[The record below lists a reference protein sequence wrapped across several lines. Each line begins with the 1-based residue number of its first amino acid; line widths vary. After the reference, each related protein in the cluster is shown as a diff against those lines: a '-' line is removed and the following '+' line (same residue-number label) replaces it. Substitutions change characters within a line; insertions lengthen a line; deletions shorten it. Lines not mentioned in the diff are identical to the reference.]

1 VEFEN
6 IISNQRNTMPDTISR
21 TEDLQIIGG
30 VFSKREDADRAVAA
44 FRNLGVPDQNIQ
56 IVAQLEGAQA
66 DAIYT
71 DSMVGRGFARSQAE
85 YYDKAIRVGKTL
97 IAVHNVTNP
106 KPIIDVF
113 DQYKSD
119 FNPNGTRNVRQDVFG
134 MTAGAAIG
142 ATALGTAGAV
152 VGGPVGAAA
161 GVAAGTVVGGAI
173 GAAAGKVVEHDK

>member
-1 VEFEN
+1 
-6 IISNQRNTMPDTISR
+6 MPETISKV
-21 TEDLQIIGG
+21 EDLQIIGG
-30 VFSKREDADRAVAA
+30 AFSNREDAERAIAA

-56 IVAQLEGAQA
+56 VVVQLDEAKADQAYTEG
-66 DAIYT
+66 
-71 DSMVGRGFARSQAE
+71 MVSRGFAPKQAE
-85 YYDKAIRVGKTL
+85 FYDRAIREGKTL
-97 IAVHNVTNP
+97 VAVHNVVQP

-152 VGGPVGAAA
+152 VAGPIGAAA
-161 GVAAGTVVGGAI
+161 GVAAGTAIGGAL
-173 GAAAGKVVEHDK
+173 GAAAGKAVEHSK

>member
-1 VEFEN
+1 
-6 IISNQRNTMPDTISR
+6 MPDTISK

-30 VFSKREDADRAVAA
+30 AFSNREDADRAIAA

-56 IVAQLEGAQA
+56 VVVQLDPKQA
-66 DAIYT
+66 DQFYT

-85 YYDKAIRVGKTL
+85 FYDKAIREGKTL
-97 IAVHNVTNP
+97 VAVHGVVNP

-152 VGGPVGAAA
+152 LAGPIGAAA
-161 GVAAGTVVGGAI
+161 GVAAGTIVGGAI
-173 GAAAGKVVEHDK
+173 GAAAGKAVEHDK

>member
-1 VEFEN
+1 
-6 IISNQRNTMPDTISR
+6 MPDTISKN
-21 TEDLQIIGG
+21 EDLQIIGG
-30 VFSKREDADRAVAA
+30 AFSNREDADRAIAA

-56 IVAQLEGAQA
+56 VVVLLDNQQTGSV
-66 DAIYT
+66 YT
-71 DSMVGRGFARSQAE
+71 DSMVGRGFARSQAD
-85 YYDKAIRVGKTL
+85 YYDKAIREGKTL
-97 IAVHNVTNP
+97 VAVHNVINP

-113 DQYKSD
+113 NQYKSD

-152 VGGPVGAAA
+152 IAGPVGAAA

-173 GAAAGKVVEHDK
+173 GAAAGKAVEHNK

>member
-1 VEFEN
+1 
-6 IISNQRNTMPDTISR
+6 MPDTISK

-30 VFSKREDADRAVAA
+30 AFSDRADADRAIAA

-56 IVAQLEGAQA
+56 VVVQLDQKQA

-85 YYDKAIRVGKTL
+85 FYDKAIREGKTL
-97 IAVHNVTNP
+97 VAVHNVTNP

-152 VGGPVGAAA
+152 VGGPIGAAA
-161 GVAAGTVVGGAI
+161 GVAAGTAIGGAI
-173 GAAAGKVVEHDK
+173 GAAAGKAVEHNK

>member
-1 VEFEN
+1 
-6 IISNQRNTMPDTISR
+6 MPETISKVD
-21 TEDLQIIGG
+21 DLQIIGG
-30 VFSKREDADRAVAA
+30 TFSNREDAERAIAA

-56 IVAQLEGAQA
+56 VIVQLDEDEAGQAYTEG
-66 DAIYT
+66 
-71 DSMVGRGFARSQAE
+71 MVSRGFAASQAE
-85 YYDKAIRVGKTL
+85 FYDKAIREGKTL
-97 IAVHNVTNP
+97 VAVHNVVQP
-106 KPIIDVF
+106 KPIIDIF

-152 VGGPVGAAA
+152 VAGPVGAAA

-173 GAAAGKVVEHDK
+173 GAAAGKAVEHSK

>member
-1 VEFEN
+1 
-6 IISNQRNTMPDTISR
+6 MPDTISQ
-21 TEDLQIIGG
+21 TEHLQIIGG
-30 VFSKREDADRAVAA
+30 AFSNREDADRAIAA
-44 FRNLGVPDQNIQ
+44 FRTLGVPDQNIQ
-56 IVAQLEGAQA
+56 VVVQLDPKQA
-66 DAIYT
+66 DAVYT
-71 DSMVGRGFARSQAE
+71 ESMVGRGFARSQAE
-85 YYDKAIRVGKTL
+85 FYDKAIREGKTL
-97 IAVHNVTNP
+97 VAVHNVTNA

-152 VGGPVGAAA
+152 LGGPVGAAA

-173 GAAAGKVVEHDK
+173 GAAAGKAVEHNK